1 MMKRGEKK
9 IERELPSKEL
19 RRSLVVMMTREMRTG
34 EIERTD
40 RASGT
45 TGAMTAEGAAGLREI
60 GGRKGTGMIG
70 RFLI

>member
-19 RRSLVVMMTREMRTG
+19 RRSLVEMMTREMRIG
-34 EIERTD
+34 EIEKTG

-45 TGAMTAEGAAGLREI
+45 TGAMTAEGAAELRGI
-60 GGRKGTGMIG
+60 GGRKGTGMTG
-70 RFLI
+70 RLLI